1 MIWEKSRRNGKILLN
16 CTAGVAGLLLAG
28 TNAWGQANMLGNPG
42 FENPVLAPN
51 TDMPMENNLT
61 GQAPIASWYSWNN
74 ETPPYAGYF
83 DDNITAHSGNQ
94 VGKTYGG
101 QTYSGNGPNA
111 GIFQPVAATPGDS
124 YTANGWF
131 VNSSVDGGAD
141 QLNNSE
147 TDDCRIFFD
156 TGANGTGTQIGNPIV
171 SSTTVNENTPTDVWT
186 QLNTIGVAPVGSQS
200 VVWMAFYSCPVE
212 FAAGALY
219 VDDAFLGY
227 SSLTWNNSGG
237 TGDGATWDV
246 NTNQNWSDGTNEAL
260 FPNGAPVTFNDNNN
274 GHYSVSIT
282 STVQP
287 FSTTFNSTKSYTL
300 SGAGTIGGT
309 GSLTQAGTG
318 TVTLATANTYSGG
331 TFVTNGTLKIAP
343 TSSTTSAL
351 PKGLVA
357 ITGGSLVL
365 ENGVTTGSQSANTP
379 ATAPTSNVN
388 ITSLAISGNG
398 TLDLGNNHIIVNYGS
413 GADPLSSIASWI
425 ASGAYGTGTTVTWT
439 GSGIISS
446 AAAANSKSY
455 GIGYADSA
463 DAGNPAGLASGQIEI
478 MYTLLGD
485 ANLDGKVNGSD
496 FNLMATNFNQAVTA
510 GWDKGDFNYDGK
522 VNGNDFVLLAANFN
536 QFASQS
542 ADSSADAAAL
552 DDFAAANG
560 ISLTSVPEPA
570 SIGLLAFGALG
581 LFARRRRRE

>member
-28 TNAWGQANMLGNPG
+28 TSAWGQTNMLGNPG
-42 FENPVLAPN
+42 FENPALAPN
-51 TDMPMENNLT
+51 TDEPMQNT
-61 GQAPIASWYSWNN
+61 PGGTPIASWYGWNN
-74 ETPPYAGYF
+74 WNSPYSAFY
-83 DDNITAHSGNQ
+83 DDNIPAHSGNQ

-101 QTYSGNGPNA
+101 MTYTGNGPNA
-111 GIFQPVAATPGDS
+111 GIFQPVPANPGDS
-124 YTANGWF
+124 YTAYGWF
-131 VNSSVDGGAD
+131 VNSSGNGDID
-141 QLNNSE
+141 QLNNGE
-147 TDDCRIFFD
+147 TDDVRLLFD
-156 TGANGTGTQIGNPIV
+156 PAANGAGTTIATDITP
-171 SSTTVNENTPTDVWT
+171 TPLTEYAPTDVWT
-186 QLNTIGVAPVGSQS
+186 QLNVLAVAPAGTES
-200 VVWMAFYSCPVE
+200 VVWMAFFSNPTD
-212 FAAGALY
+212 AGGALY
-219 VDDAFLGY
+219 VDDAYLGY
-227 SSLTWNNSGG
+227 SPLIWNNSGG

-274 GHYSVSIT
+274 GHYSVNIPSA
-282 STVQP
+282 VQP

-300 SGAGTIGGT
+300 SGAGGIGGT
-309 GSLTQAGTG
+309 GSLTQLGTG

-331 TFVTNGTLKIAP
+331 TFVTNGMLKIAP

-351 PKGLVA
+351 PAGPVT

-398 TLDLGNNHIIVNYGS
+398 TLDLGNNHIIINYGS

-425 ASGAYGTGTTVTWT
+425 ASGAYGSGTTVTWT
-439 GSGIISS
+439 GTGITSS
-446 AAAANSKSY
+446 AAKANSASY

-560 ISLTSVPEPA
+560 ISLASVPEPA
-570 SIGLLAFGALG
+570 SIGLLAVGALG
-581 LFARRRRRE
+581 LFTRRRRRE